1 MIQREI
7 ATEVFDPMNDNR
19 TEFQRFTDFMK
30 AIVKVPK
37 SEVTAQHGA
46 TRSEKPTKPVKEP
59 KA

>member
-1 MIQREI
+1 MKD
-7 ATEVFDPMNDNR
+7 TR

-37 SEVTAQHGA
+37 SEMTAQQGA
-46 TRSEKPTKPVKEP
+46 ARSEKPAKVKRS

>member
-1 MIQREI
+1 MP
-7 ATEVFDPMNDNR
+7 DKR

-37 SEVTAQHGA
+37 SEVAAQQSA
-46 TRSEKPTKPVKEP
+46 TRPPKSAKVKRP

>member
-1 MIQREI
+1 MP
-7 ATEVFDPMNDNR
+7 DKR

-37 SEVTAQHGA
+37 SEVTAQQGA
-46 TRSEKPTKPVKEP
+46 TRSEKPVKRVRRS

>member
-1 MIQREI
+1 MP
-7 ATEVFDPMNDNR
+7 DKR

-37 SEVTAQHGA
+37 SEVTAQQGA
-46 TRSEKPTKPVKEP
+46 ARPPKSTKVKRS